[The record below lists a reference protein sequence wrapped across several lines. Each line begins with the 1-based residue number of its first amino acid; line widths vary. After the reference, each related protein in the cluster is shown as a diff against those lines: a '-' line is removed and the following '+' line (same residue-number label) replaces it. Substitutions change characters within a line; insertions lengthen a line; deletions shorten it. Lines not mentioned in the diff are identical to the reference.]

1 MAQRLPTRNGVAPAR
16 AARGTGAYPPVMP
29 GLPHPPRRSA
39 RRPRPG
45 PLRLALGGAIVAA
58 GLAGCG
64 AQAAGATIDA
74 TKLDTQIST
83 GLASRLTI
91 PAPPVQCPPGEAD
104 RQGTTFRCSTT
115 VDGQPLAITAAVSD
129 GQGNVHW
136 QPSDALI
143 STPRAA
149 AAIDR
154 QFGAQL
160 RTPVTADCG
169 PHALAVVALRAS
181 ISCAATVDGSA
192 RHVTVTARDLAGN
205 VDLSLDPPATGPQ
218 STSPPITAAPTPG
231 SLPASPSTL
240 PGD

>member
-1 MAQRLPTRNGVAPAR
+1 
-16 AARGTGAYPPVMP
+16 MP
-29 GLPHPPRRSA
+29 GVPQEHHRWA
-39 RRPRPG
+39 AGRRPWA
-45 PLRLALGGAIVAA
+45 LRAVVGAVVAG

-74 TKLDTQIST
+74 SKLNTQISA
-83 GLASRLTI
+83 GLATRLGI
-91 PAPPVQCPPGEAD
+91 PAPPVRCPQGEAN
-104 RQGTTFRCSTT
+104 RQGTTFRCSTA

-136 QPSDALI
+136 QPSDAVI
-143 STPRAA
+143 STPKAV

-160 RTPVTADCG
+160 RTSITADCG
-169 PHALAVVALRAS
+169 PRPLAVVEVNAS
-181 ISCAATVDGSA
+181 ISCAATVDGAA

-218 STSPPITAAPTPG
+218 STNPPITAAPTPG